1 MMMMMVKAIM
11 DNGSRRSGIDRR
23 QIEYSAHVPERRSS
37 EDRRKLSDRRSG
49 GDRRSCDERRE
60 SCLLSPKVLDLRCS
74 QDRRVLGE
82 RRAAFA

>member
-1 MMMMMVKAIM
+1 MMMMVKAIM
-11 DNGSRRSGIDRR
+11 DNGGRRAGIDRR

-49 GDRRSCDERRE
+49 EDRRGGGERRTN
-60 SCLLSPKVLDLRCS
+60 CLLSPKALDLRCS